1 MEPLVQAPTITVVLA
16 ALPLGTPLRRVIMAA
31 GVMQVVDLSATAAHT
46 VLHFHLIA
54 VVQVAMAQSELCG
67 PAARGHSLQLTQNHS
82 NHDVHYSYRRWQT
95 F

>member
-1 MEPLVQAPTITVVLA
+1 MGPLVQAPTITVDLA
-16 ALPLGTPLRRVIMAA
+16 VRPLGTPLRRVIMAA

-67 PAARGHSLQLTQNHS
+67 PAARGHSLQLTQEIYDETLH
-82 NHDVHYSYRRWQT
+82 
-95 F
+95 